1 MQCLWTVQCNHI
13 FVTLTK
19 VKQIYWDFIYHKCKY
34 WFDIIQIIIFN
45 FIPTI
50 YNLHTYENHWFML
63 GPDQNAVLFYFAQF
77 LKRFD
82 EFLHSVNCS
91 GCSIV
96 FFIDEK
102 KPKII
107 TVHVLMWYV
116 VIWLITYTSQ
126 VPCTCIGYVC
136 VISHDHFTNSL
147 FNNTTKYIVCPGND
161 IMKHFLNFPNFNHS

>member
-77 LKRFD
+77 LKKIWWVFTQCELQWMQYCFFYRWKKNQNNN
-82 EFLHSVNCS
+82 STCS
-91 GCSIV
+91 DVVCSN
-96 FFIDEK
+96 
-102 KPKII
+102 
-107 TVHVLMWYV
+107 
-116 VIWLITYTSQ
+116 LINN
-126 VPCTCIGYVC
+126 IH
-136 VISHDHFTNSL
+136 ISSAMYMYRL
-147 FNNTTKYIVCPGND
+147 CLCY
-161 IMKHFLNFPNFNHS
+161 

>member
-77 LKRFD
+77 FKRFD

-102 KPKII
+102 KNNNNNS
-107 TVHVLMWYV
+107 TCSDV
-116 VIWLITYTSQ
+116 VCSNLINN
-126 VPCTCIGYVC
+126 IH
-136 VISHDHFTNSL
+136 ISSAMYMYRL
-147 FNNTTKYIVCPGND
+147 CLCY
-161 IMKHFLNFPNFNHS
+161 

>member
-13 FVTLTK
+13 LVTLSK

-102 KPKII
+102 KNQNNIS
-107 TVHVLMWYV
+107 TCSDV
-116 VIWLITYTSQ
+116 VYSNLINN
-126 VPCTCIGYVC
+126 IH
-136 VISHDHFTNSL
+136 ISCAMYMYRL
-147 FNNTTKYIVCPGND
+147 CLCY
-161 IMKHFLNFPNFNHS
+161 

>member
-50 YNLHTYENHWFML
+50 YNLHTYENMVHVGSRSKCCSL
-63 GPDQNAVLFYFAQF
+63 LFCPIF
-77 LKRFD
+77 KK
-82 EFLHSVNCS
+82 
-91 GCSIV
+91 IWWV
-96 FFIDEK
+96 FTQCELQWLQYCFFYRWK

-161 IMKHFLNFPNFNHS
+161 IMKHF

>member
-102 KPKII
+102 KHNNS
-107 TVHVLMWYV
+107 TCSDV
-116 VIWLITYTSQ
+116 VCSNLINN
-126 VPCTCIGYVC
+126 IH
-136 VISHDHFTNSL
+136 ISSAMYMYRL
-147 FNNTTKYIVCPGND
+147 CLCY
-161 IMKHFLNFPNFNHS
+161 